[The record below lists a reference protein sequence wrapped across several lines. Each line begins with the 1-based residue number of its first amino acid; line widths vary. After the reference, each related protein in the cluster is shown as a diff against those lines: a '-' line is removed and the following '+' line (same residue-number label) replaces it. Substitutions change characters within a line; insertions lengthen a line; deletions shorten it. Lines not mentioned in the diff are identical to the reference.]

1 MKEVAQ
7 KLSSLPSD
15 TVCLLPT
22 RSMCDQLNKEM
33 LCNLPGEEIRCIA
46 SDVVDC
52 PKSIRPKVSKML
64 VKYAD
69 DSSNTAGLEQE
80 LIIKIGCKVML
91 RRNIDVSLGLVNGSI
106 GIVKSVTYSIDQANV
121 VEKIKIQFSDDQV
134 YQLDRVKSKFQILEK
149 AFVMRH
155 QFPIS
160 VAYSITIHKSQGL
173 TLQNVVVDIGN
184 SVFSCGQT
192 YVALSRVTS
201 LAGLHLINFDPR
213 SIKALDSAVTE
224 YTYLR
229 KKFVPR
235 LPSLCANKKK
245 LLHIPDTQWW
255 ITKSTLLA
263 QHNPTLGTSNML
275 TTLPNKGF
283 LNNDGN
289 GHSNSILQ
297 CLLHSKVIRI
307 ELMKESNEN
316 IKRLVSMYENPDHTP
331 IDSSG
336 VCNDLAAVLSD
347 HNPVEFLITFV
358 RQYSRL
364 MPLLEHCVRTE
375 TVCTACNHSNVVD
388 KKEIIF
394 DVSVQNLLKQN
405 KLTNL
410 LQTDQNWNVKV
421 CSHCKAPCKSRR
433 QILNAGKLLVL
444 KFDVW
449 DPTGK
454 VRRKANINSV
464 PNSSVKIGAS
474 LYKPKT
480 SVHYEQTKTSGSSYI
495 SIVLANKKWL
505 YCHDQ
510 TLSVVQWPKGAKDM
524 YLLFLECTSV
534 NSDNAAKMSSKL
546 QDDTPVDELPSKSS
560 HPVKRKVQSMF
571 DTKIPVK
578 RKKCPTS
585 NTTDCVVTGVD
596 MPLLRTEW
604 PEYRYY
610 PVDEEWQNYAC
621 RQLGLTFIRP
631 FHCVPGGPDVILT
644 RPNTASLKRIGGDG
658 NCLFRS
664 LCYIITGSE
673 AQHFEL
679 RSAIVAHMFNISN
692 LLCGLG
698 SDGHQNYLYGRYDN
712 VESYLTRTGMAVDGT
727 WGTDTEMCV
736 LAHLLNSVI
745 YNFNSS
751 GYWLSCLPHGIDRTI
766 PYNVQCRSLYIY
778 NHHELHFDVITDV
791 LR

>member
-1 MKEVAQ
+1 MIE
-7 KLSSLPSD
+7 
-15 TVCLLPT
+15 
-22 RSMCDQLNKEM
+22 
-33 LCNLPGEEIRCIA
+33 
-46 SDVVDC
+46 
-52 PKSIRPKVSKML
+52 
-64 VKYAD
+64 
-69 DSSNTAGLEQE
+69 
-80 LIIKIGCKVML
+80 
-91 RRNIDVSLGLVNGSI
+91 
-106 GIVKSVTYSIDQANV
+106 
-121 VEKIKIQFSDDQV
+121 FSDDRV

-173 TLQNVVVDIGN
+173 TLKNVVVDIGS
-184 SVFSCGQT
+184 SVFSCGQS
-192 YVALSRVTS
+192 YVALSRVTN

-213 SIKALDSAVTE
+213 AIKALNSAITE

-229 KKFVPR
+229 KTFVPR
-235 LPSLCANKKK
+235 LPSLHVNKKK
-245 LLHIPDTQWW
+245 LLHVPDTQWW

-263 QHNPTLGTSNML
+263 QQNPTRGSSNIL

-283 LNNDGN
+283 LNDGN
-289 GHSNSILQ
+289 GHSNSILH
-297 CLLHSKVIRI
+297 CLLHSKAIRI
-307 ELMKESNEN
+307 ELMKESNDN
-316 IKRLVSMYENPDHTP
+316 AKSLVSMYENSNHTP
-331 IDSSG
+331 IDSSSIR
-336 VCNDLAAVLSD
+336 NDLANMLSD

-358 RQYSRL
+358 RQYSGL
-364 MPLLEHCVRTE
+364 LPLIEHCVRTE
-375 TVCTACNHSNVVD
+375 TVCSACNHSNVVD
-388 KKEIIF
+388 KKEMVF
-394 DVSVQNLLKQN
+394 DVSVQNLLKQT
-405 KLTNL
+405 KLTDL
-410 LQTDQNWNVKV
+410 LQTDQNWYVKV
-421 CSHCKAPCKSRR
+421 CSNCKAPCKSRR
-433 QILNAGKLLVL
+433 LISHAGKLLVL

-454 VRRKANINSV
+454 VRRKANINCV
-464 PNSSVKIGAS
+464 PNSSVKIGTS

-480 SVHYEQTKTSGSSYI
+480 SVHYEQTRTPGSNYV
-495 SIVLANKKWL
+495 SIVSVNKKWL
-505 YCHDQ
+505 HCHDQ
-510 TLSVVQWPKGAKDM
+510 ILSVVQWPKGARDM

-534 NSDNAAKMSSKL
+534 HNDNAGKMSFEL
-546 QDDTPVDELPSKSS
+546 QDNKVVDELPSKSS
-560 HPVKRKVQSMF
+560 YPVKRKVQSMF
-571 DTKIPVK
+571 DNKIPVK
-578 RKKCPTS
+578 RKKCPT
-585 NTTDCVVTGVD
+585 TDCVVTGID

-610 PVDEEWQNYAC
+610 PVDEEWQRYAC
-621 RQLGLTFIRP
+621 RQIGLRFIRP
-631 FHCVPGGPDVILT
+631 FRCAPGGPDVILT

-698 SDGHQNYLYGRYDN
+698 SDGHQNYLYGRYDSI
-712 VESYLTRTGMAVDGT
+712 ESYLARTDMAVDGT

-751 GYWLSCLPHGIDRTI
+751 GYWVSCLPHGIDRTI